1 MNSGAIRR
9 DSAGGGAVDEGAPS
23 RWPGVA
29 GPLLALAAMGYAHLV
44 AADSVSPLDGLISD
58 YALLGEGAWAM
69 VAGTTALAAGC
80 LWVAYLLA
88 RVEPVRGAASRALF
102 VAAALGLLL
111 TAAFPTDA
119 APGVVSI
126 AGEIHRWSA
135 AVVFTALPCAGWM
148 LGRRTGNG
156 PLAAVSV
163 LSVVFLAWFL
173 AAHPGSF
180 VSDLIDGAGHYG
192 LVQRLLVVSEAALI
206 LLAAL
211 WPGRPARGSA
221 AKARGVTIPV
231 QPGPDGARRPHQQI
245 GLGRGPG

>member
-1 MNSGAIRR
+1 MN
-9 DSAGGGAVDEGAPS
+9 EGPPS

-29 GPLLALAAMGYAHLV
+29 GPLFALAAMGYAHLV
-44 AADSVSPLDGLISD
+44 AADTVDPLNGLISD
-58 YALLGEGAWAM
+58 YALRDDSAWAM
-69 VAGTTALAAGC
+69 VVGTIALAMGC

-88 RVEPVRGAASRALF
+88 RVAPVRGAASRALF

-148 LGRRTGNG
+148 LGRRSGNG
-156 PLAAVSV
+156 PLATVSV

-173 AAHPGSF
+173 AAHPGSL
-180 VSDLIDGAGHYG
+180 VSDLIDGADHYG
-192 LVQRLLVVSEAALI
+192 LVERLLVLSEMTLI

-211 WPGRPARGSA
+211 WPGHRDGVAGHRSAVREQGMTVPA
-221 AKARGVTIPV
+221 
-231 QPGPDGARRPHQQI
+231 QPGPDATRRPHRPGPDGTRHPRQPI
-245 GLGRGPG
+245 GLG

>member
-1 MNSGAIRR
+1 MN
-9 DSAGGGAVDEGAPS
+9 EGPPS

-29 GPLLALAAMGYAHLV
+29 GPLFALAAMGYAHLV
-44 AADSVSPLDGLISD
+44 AADTVSPLDGLISD
-58 YALLGEGAWAM
+58 YALLDDSAWAM
-69 VAGTTALAAGC
+69 VCGTIALAMGC

-88 RVEPVRGAASRALF
+88 RVEPVRGAAPRALF

-148 LGRRTGNG
+148 LGRRSGNG
-156 PLAAVSV
+156 PLAGVSV
-163 LSVVFLAWFL
+163 LSALLLAWFL
-173 AAHPGSF
+173 AAHPGSLT
-180 VSDLIDGAGHYG
+180 SDLIDGADHYG
-192 LVQRLLVVSEAALI
+192 LVERLLVLSEMALI

-211 WPGRPARGSA
+211 WSDHRDGVAGHPAHRSA
-221 AKARGVTIPV
+221 LQHQGITVPA
-231 QPGPDGARRPHQQI
+231 QPGPDDTRHPRQPI
-245 GLGRGPG
+245 GLG

>member
-1 MNSGAIRR
+1 MN
-9 DSAGGGAVDEGAPS
+9 GGPPS

-44 AADSVSPLDGLISD
+44 AADAVDPLNGLISD
-58 YALLGEGAWAM
+58 YALRDDSAWAM
-69 VAGTTALAAGC
+69 VGGTIALAMGC

-88 RVEPVRGAASRALF
+88 RVAPVRGAASRALF

-148 LGRRTGNG
+148 LGRRSGNG

-173 AAHPGSF
+173 AAHPGSL
-180 VSDLIDGAGHYG
+180 VSDLIDGADHYG
-192 LVQRLLVVSEAALI
+192 LVERLLVLSEMTLI

-211 WPGRPARGSA
+211 WPGHRDGVAGHRSAVRERGMTVPA
-221 AKARGVTIPV
+221 
-231 QPGPDGARRPHQQI
+231 QPGPDGARRPHRPGPDGTRHPRQPI
-245 GLGRGPG
+245 GLG